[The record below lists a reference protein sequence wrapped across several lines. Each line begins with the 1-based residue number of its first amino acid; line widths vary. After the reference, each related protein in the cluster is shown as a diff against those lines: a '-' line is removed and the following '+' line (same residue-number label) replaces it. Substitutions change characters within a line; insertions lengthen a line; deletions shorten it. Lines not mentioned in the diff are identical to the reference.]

1 MREQRR
7 NIDIASSRFLRRL
20 TAIGVKITE
29 VEEDILRMYMGRLF
43 AMFNVNDA
51 ADIWIAYTEPAK
63 ELDDHLMLA
72 GMTEF
77 TLRKNTIVF
86 GCNTA
91 QFFSSGAHNYTQEEG
106 IGKKDVMFE
115 DVRDSILEVWNDESV
130 ALSFVIPVNIDQT
143 HWGAVYG
150 VPDLEEGFGTIYW
163 DDSLGFPL
171 HEIYWHLSN
180 HSCLKYPELLCGKF
194 QKNTTCLMY

>member
-20 TAIGVKITE
+20 IEIGVKISE

-43 AMFNVNDA
+43 AMFNVNDV

-91 QFFSSGAHNYTQEEG
+91 QFFSSGARNYTPEEG
-106 IGKKDVMFE
+106 IDKKDFMSE

-163 DDSLGFPL
+163 GDSLGFPPPRNL
-171 HEIYWHLSN
+171 LAFVESFLLEIPRDTMWEVSKEN
-180 HSCLKYPELLCGKF
+180 
-194 QKNTTCLMY
+194 